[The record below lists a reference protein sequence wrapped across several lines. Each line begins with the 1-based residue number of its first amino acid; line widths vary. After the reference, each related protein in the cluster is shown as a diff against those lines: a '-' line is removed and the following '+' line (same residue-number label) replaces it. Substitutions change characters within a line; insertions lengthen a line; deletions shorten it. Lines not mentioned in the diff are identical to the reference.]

1 MCLSAFMN
9 KLMTC
14 RSVHIQNENGN
25 NFRLSDS
32 FVNLFHFNLERCNFE
47 GAFKVPKQFKIEI

>member
-1 MCLSAFMN
+1 MN

-32 FVNLFHFNLERCNFE
+32 FVNLFHLNLERCNFE